1 MSILNLNTPQG
12 RGPVGKKSVKIWM
25 GVGLLA
31 AVLGF
36 GSTLAAN
43 IQINGN
49 EQTEFG
55 QGVAETVFCGGNEA
69 NVVVRPFSRYQ
80 NTVIGTSTPEIS
92 EVSFM
97 GRYVTPVV
105 NIFNSKNADTSKTTT
120 ISGSTS
126 GSVPRWDNRPTK
138 TGWWLSRANSDSI
151 IDPQPTLM
159 EVAENPSIY
168 YFAEEYRT
176 GKYYKAS
183 LNIPGISYSSSKVI
197 TTAFV
202 AAVES
207 PTIPASFRMAGV
219 SISDI
224 PEECE
229 YVDFVLS
236 AFGETGTA
244 LTLISG
250 NSVDVKEV
258 AYKWSGLSGSLYTVS
273 KDRNSFVSTDL
284 VTANTTADSL
294 TFVFNSEKGTAL
306 SPTDLKKIV
315 IETQEDVFD

>member
-1 MSILNLNTPQG
+1 
-12 RGPVGKKSVKIWM
+12 M

-97 GRYVTPVV
+97 ARYVTPAI
-105 NIFNSKNADTSKTTT
+105 NFLNSRDADTSQTTT
-120 ISGSTS
+120 ISGFTS
-126 GSVPRWDNRPTK
+126 GSVPRWGSRSQK
-138 TGWWLSRANSDSI
+138 TGWWLYSPTSNSI
-151 IDPQPTLM
+151 ISPQPTLM
-159 EVAENPSIY
+159 EVAENPSNY

-176 GKYYKAS
+176 GKYYKS
-183 LNIPGISYSSSKVI
+183 YLGGYSSSKVI

-284 VTANTTADSL
+284 VTANTTVDSL